1 MAWNTEFT
9 RFKSAAIR
17 DLDCGNYLKI
27 PYGEG
32 VKRLVGVYDG
42 DLETGQCAA
51 MVRVPAGAYV
61 VDARLS
67 WAGGTLNNVGAVG
80 DPYACARF
88 LGPLRMQ
95 VDSSNT
101 LQAVGAEGFDCGVM
115 TKVGRSGDG
124 CGRMYQYTCETDIVF
139 TNLYNSG
146 YAALGGWQGSIYA
159 AGSLIGAKW
168 TGGRI
173 VLSVDILVP

>member
-17 DLDCGNYLKI
+17 DLDCGSYLKI

-32 VKRLVGVYDG
+32 VKRLVGVYEG
-42 DLETGQCAA
+42 ELEVGQCAA

-80 DPYACARF
+80 DPYACGRF

-101 LQAVGAEGFDCGVM
+101 LQAVGAEGFDCGV
-115 TKVGRSGDG
+115 
-124 CGRMYQYTCETDIVF
+124 
-139 TNLYNSG
+139 
-146 YAALGGWQGSIYA
+146 
-159 AGSLIGAKW
+159 
-168 TGGRI
+168 
-173 VLSVDILVP
+173 